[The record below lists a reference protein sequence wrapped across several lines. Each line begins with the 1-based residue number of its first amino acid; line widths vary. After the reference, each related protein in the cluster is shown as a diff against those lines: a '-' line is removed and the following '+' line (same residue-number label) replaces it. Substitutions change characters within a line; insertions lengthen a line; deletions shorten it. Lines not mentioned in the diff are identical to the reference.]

1 MLSRDHRR
9 GINDSH
15 FNPNAIR
22 LCRGL
27 GLGGPVVVLG
37 HAKEQGPE
45 TGGRV
50 RLGSNIGKRFVTGK
64 REMSAGEGES
74 VVAAVVG

>member
-1 MLSRDHRR
+1 
-9 GINDSH
+9 
-15 FNPNAIR
+15 
-22 LCRGL
+22 
-27 GLGGPVVVLG
+27 VLG

-50 RLGSNIGKRFVTGK
+50 RLGSNVCEQFVMGK

-74 VVAAVVG
+74 VAAAVAG